1 MRKLFP
7 LLLLAAAFHQ
17 PLALADCASS
27 PKPVAEAF
35 YNWYLQSFS
44 NEKDPITDDLPHLQQ
59 YVTQTLIERI
69 KKQMSS
75 PEGLEED
82 YFLKTQ
88 DYMDEWL
95 TQIKVSEPQVQG
107 ASARESVT
115 LGNTPDTTQ
124 IVDLLLVK
132 DKGCW
137 KINEVLATTDQ
148 SE

>member
-1 MRKLFP
+1 MRTLFP
-7 LLLLAAAFHQ
+7 LLLAAAVLHS
-17 PLALADCASS
+17 PLSFAACASS

-44 NEKDPITDDLPHLQQ
+44 DEKDPLSDDLPQMRQ
-59 YVTQTLIERI
+59 YVSDSLIDRI
-69 KKQMSS
+69 KKQMES
-75 PEGLEED
+75 PDGLEED
-82 YFLKTQ
+82 YFIKAQ

-95 TQIKVSEPQVQG
+95 TQIKVSEPQLQG
-107 ASARESVT
+107 SSARESVT

-124 IVDLLLVK
+124 IVDLLLIK

>member
-1 MRKLFP
+1 MRKLFS

-59 YVTQTLIERI
+59 YVTQALIERI
-69 KKQMSS
+69 KKQMNS

-107 ASARESVT
+107 TSARESVT

-124 IVDLLLVK
+124 VVDLLLVK